1 MFYQHRSIQEK
12 LKRDYRIRRISRTRS
27 SNVFANMFSRADS
40 SEVSFFSSS
49 SSFILL
55 SYVMLHSSRTQ
66 V

>member
-55 SYVMLHSSRTQ
+55 SYFMLHSSRTQ